1 MVFHTIMREATFD
14 IVVRVQVKSS
24 QYSSDINILFSLFQ
38 LSEYAIHVAWLS
50 SVYELVIVQEALWDI
65 STFQAS
71 GVIV

>member
-38 LSEYAIHVAWLS
+38 LSEYAIHVSWLS